1 MANYE
6 QTTAAI
12 NSQIKTNGNRKIS
25 GQILQN
31 VLNAIVNNLKQGYL
45 LVGIATPDGNPGTP
59 DQDVC
64 WLATKGTYVN
74 YGNITVGNGKLAV
87 IKYNG
92 KWTYDTVDVQG
103 SIKSGDGITVDPES
117 GKVSVNVGD
126 GLQISGGK
134 VTAKVGDGMQIA
146 DGNIAA
152 NVGDGLQISEGKVT
166 ANLGNGL
173 KKDDSG
179 RTAIDLIA
187 GSYVNIENGN
197 KINCTLDV
205 NPFYVVDE
213 LPDAPPAGLN
223 NKLWLVPVTGQPAV
237 NLYKWN
243 EKTSEFE
250 QIGTITLSVNTA
262 LFIKKGTNDITEPL
276 ELDSSIE
283 STKPETEQEVLTI
296 KASDSPSVFFKS
308 LTEDTEEGG
317 VDYMVVKAMMS
328 KGNLANRRY
337 IGFGIVKKDG
347 SYTLLKFSKEGILS
361 LQGTGNELIFRPV
374 FYIQVPAG
382 ENWDNANSTFS
393 ISGIYSKLK
402 TALAL
407 NADVVLTYPSRQI
420 AIATDLQSFGDGQD
434 IVMTYRFSGLRFSLT
449 IKSDDSMTIISGANI
464 WIFNAKDYSINT
476 WYNASGTNKTLYNDL
491 RKLINDTNNVG
502 GILGYLCDR
511 SNIFVITGINT
522 ETSGS
527 ITTLTVSFTEA
538 NSQRQNALI
547 IDSTGAF
554 SVRRWPALYVAW
566 ADDYNL
572 IASGKPRPDAWLVA
586 DGTDV
591 SFYNEVSNAYKYGY
605 QLILKEYS
613 YDYSGK
619 RNQYTVK
626 NILDLGTGYQ
636 LFYESNGLQYILTI
650 NSDGSMSTVCN
661 TFSAIDIGV
670 DTFYPTSNKSY
681 SGLTDFATQ
690 FIRLA
695 QSGMPVFLK
704 TKNNQF
710 STSEDVLVPI
720 MNVIRS
726 SGSVTA
732 YYLHV
737 ESSRIGRFSIN
748 VTSKGSVTINTLGS

>member
-1 MANYE
+1 MANYG

-12 NSQIKTNGNRKIS
+12 NSQIKTNGNREIS

-31 VLNAIVNNLKQGYL
+31 VLNTIVNNLKQGYL

-92 KWTYDTVDVQG
+92 TWTYDTVDVQG
-103 SIKSGDGITVDPES
+103 SIKSGDGITVDAES

-152 NVGDGLQISEGKVT
+152 NVGDGLQISGGKVT

-187 GSYVNIENGN
+187 GSYINIKNGN
-197 KINCTLDV
+197 KINCTLDA

-243 EKTSEFE
+243 EETSEFE
-250 QIGTITLSVNTA
+250 QVGTMTLDVNTA

-276 ELDSSIE
+276 ELVAEEDMGLLGEMLHLRNKNGKIIGLVLKFGADTVIMQSSGLRAVKDNFGNLSIALRCAL
-283 STKPETEQEVLTI
+283 S
-296 KASDSPSVFFKS
+296 S
-308 LTEDTEEGG
+308 LTLSQDGTLR
-317 VDYMVVKAMMS
+317 
-328 KGNLANRRY
+328 LAPNTMESMT
-337 IGFGIVKKDG
+337 I
-347 SYTLLKFSKEGILS
+347 
-361 LQGTGNELIFRPV
+361 RPT
-374 FYIQVPAG
+374 FYIEAPAG
-382 ENWDNANSTFS
+382 RSWDNANTTFS
-393 ISGIYSKLK
+393 IPGIYSKLK
-402 TALAL
+402 TVLAL
-407 NADVVLTYPSRQI
+407 NADVALTYPSRDVF
-420 AIATDLQSFGDGQD
+420 IATSVQYLAIGRDD
-434 IVMTYRFSGLRFSLT
+434 ITLNYRVSSRQFNLI
-449 IKSDDSMTIISGANI
+449 IKSDNSVTINHAPNI
-464 WIFNAKDYSINT
+464 WRFNATDYGINA
-476 WYNASGTNKTLYNDL
+476 WYNASGTNQTLYNDL
-491 RKLINDTNNVG
+491 RKLINGTNNEG
-502 GILGYLCDR
+502 GILGYLCDN
-511 SNIFVITGINT
+511 SNVFVITNIC
-522 ETSGS
+522 
-527 ITTLTVSFTEA
+527 
-538 NSQRQNALI
+538 
-547 IDSTGAF
+547 F
-554 SVRRWPALYVAW
+554 S
-566 ADDYNL
+566 
-572 IASGKPRPDAWLVA
+572 
-586 DGTDV
+586 DGTLEVGFHDAHSKVDRLLSINPSGQYNVLDV
-591 SFYNEVSNAYKYGY
+591 S
-605 QLILKEYS
+605 
-613 YDYSGK
+613 
-619 RNQYTVK
+619 TVR
-626 NILDLGTGYQ
+626 
-636 LFYESNGLQYILTI
+636 
-650 NSDGSMSTVCN
+650 N

-681 SGLTDFATQ
+681 SGLTDFARR

-720 MNVIRS
+720 INVTFS

-732 YYLHV
+732 YYLRV
-737 ESSRIGRFSIN
+737 ESTRIGRFSIR
-748 VTSKGSVTINTLGS
+748 VTSNGSVTINTLGS

>member
-1 MANYE
+1 MANYG

-12 NSQIKTNGNRKIS
+12 NSQIKTNGNREIS

-31 VLNAIVNNLKQGYL
+31 VLNTIVNNLKQGYL

-92 KWTYDTVDVQG
+92 TWTYDTVDVQG
-103 SIKSGDGITVDPES
+103 SIKSGDGITVDAES

-152 NVGDGLQISEGKVT
+152 NVGDGLQISGGKVT

-187 GSYVNIENGN
+187 GSYINIENGN
-197 KINCTLDV
+197 KINCTLDA

-243 EKTSEFE
+243 EETSEFE
-250 QIGTITLSVNTA
+250 QVGTMTLDVNTA

-276 ELDSSIE
+276 ELVAEEDMGLLGEMFVLRNKSGNFVCLKLTLGADATTLAVPEPSYTTPNAYLKLAKYP
-283 STKPETEQEVLTI
+283 STGKLTLTI
-296 KASDSPSVFFKS
+296 ACGRTFIYIRDSGTIEMNIPNISEK
-308 LTEDTEEGG
+308 
-317 VDYMVVKAMMS
+317 MS
-328 KGNLANRRY
+328 
-337 IGFGIVKKDG
+337 I
-347 SYTLLKFSKEGILS
+347 
-361 LQGTGNELIFRPV
+361 RPT
-374 FYIQVPAG
+374 FYIEAPAG
-382 ENWDNANSTFS
+382 RSWDNANTTFS
-393 ISGIYSKLK
+393 IPGIYSKLK
-402 TALAL
+402 TVLAL
-407 NADVVLTYPSRQI
+407 NADVALTYPSRDVF
-420 AIATDLQSFGDGQD
+420 IATSVQYLAIGRDD
-434 IVMTYRFSGLRFSLT
+434 ITLNYRVSSRQFNLI
-449 IKSDDSMTIISGANI
+449 IKSDNSVTINHAPNI
-464 WIFNAKDYSINT
+464 WRFNATDYGINA
-476 WYNASGTNKTLYNDL
+476 WYNASGTNQTLYNDL
-491 RKLINDTNNVG
+491 RKLINGTNNEG
-502 GILGYLCDR
+502 GILGYLCDN
-511 SNIFVITGINT
+511 SNVFVITNIC
-522 ETSGS
+522 
-527 ITTLTVSFTEA
+527 
-538 NSQRQNALI
+538 
-547 IDSTGAF
+547 F
-554 SVRRWPALYVAW
+554 S
-566 ADDYNL
+566 
-572 IASGKPRPDAWLVA
+572 
-586 DGTDV
+586 DGTLEVGFHDAHSKVDRLLSINPSGQYNVLDV
-591 SFYNEVSNAYKYGY
+591 S
-605 QLILKEYS
+605 
-613 YDYSGK
+613 
-619 RNQYTVK
+619 TVR
-626 NILDLGTGYQ
+626 
-636 LFYESNGLQYILTI
+636 
-650 NSDGSMSTVCN
+650 N

-681 SGLTDFATQ
+681 SGLTDFARR

-720 MNVIRS
+720 INVTFS

-732 YYLHV
+732 YYLRV
-737 ESSRIGRFSIN
+737 ESTRIGRFSIR
-748 VTSKGSVTINTLGS
+748 VTSNGSVTINTLGS